1 MIKQKKGKLIPFG
14 YNNFMVEFIG
24 AHGEGA
30 RAVHIVITKQAL
42 LRVVYLSINS
52 YG

>member
-24 AHGEGA
+24 AHGESA
-30 RAVHIVITKQAL
+30 RAVFVIVTK
-42 LRVVYLSINS
+42 
-52 YG
+52 